1 MTLNEV
7 LKNTNYDVSLFS
19 EEARKYVEDAIVVK
33 TIRGKES
40 LFIKCLK
47 RDKEIALKPEE
58 AVRQLYLYKLIHEYG
73 YPTSRIE
80 VEFPIHFGREVKRA
94 DIAIMDKD
102 RLMVPYRTSGSK
114 KLIVDD
120 QIMASMEQVYREG
133 RKVIMEQYPE
143 YYLWDF
149 YHVNED
155 FEYTF
160 KDIPPDKS
168 DCLIIGLKISR
179 NRGTKWQFVISGF
192 ARFFGKYYE
201 EYNGNVQF
209 QCNISGI
216 LESSTEHV
224 KENPTESEQDYL
236 SWLLREIN
244 VALAHSIVEAF
255 KLHYENNA
263 YGKRLLVKIGD
274 LEKRIISLVWQIFAL
289 NAKDETFKTLEEMG
303 RSRNTYELIQQRPL
317 NYFQYHFD
325 VDWLPQRDLSA
336 SEKEWFRKLH
346 ESRRQNSVLW
356 FLDFV
361 YRLRNALFHEIIDPL
376 DEEWQVIFKNAYLV
390 LKEIV
395 DLNIAAIETR

>member
-1 MTLNEV
+1 MPQEKIY
-7 LKNTNYDVSLFS
+7 KNWKAVT
-19 EEARKYVEDAIVVK
+19 EADFV
-33 TIRGKES
+33 S
-40 LFIKCLK
+40 LFIKTWFAYISTLRTMFPEAAK
-47 RDKEIALKPEE
+47 RRGDGK
-58 AVRQLYLYKLIHEYG
+58 YLNAYKDY
-73 YPTSRIE
+73 
-80 VEFPIHFGREVKRA
+80 
-94 DIAIMDKD
+94 
-102 RLMVPYRTSGSK
+102 YRTSGSK

-168 DCLIIGLKISR
+168 DCLIIGLKLNR
-179 NRGTKWQFVISGF
+179 NRGTKWQFIISGF
-192 ARFFGKYYE
+192 ARFFGKYYD

-209 QCNISGI
+209 QCNISEI
-216 LESSTEHV
+216 LESSSAHV
-224 KENPTESEQDYL
+224 RDNPNESEQDYL
-236 SWLLREIN
+236 SWLLREVN
-244 VALAHSIVEAF
+244 VSLTHSIVEAF
-255 KLHYENNA
+255 KMHYESA
-263 YGKRLLVKIGD
+263 SYGKRVLNKIGD
-274 LEKRIISLVWQIFAL
+274 LEKRIISIIWQVFVL
-289 NAKDETFKTLEEMG
+289 NAKDETFKTVEEMG
-303 RSRNTYELIQQRPL
+303 RSRNTYELIHQRPL

-325 VDWLPQRDLSA
+325 VDWLPQRELTA
-336 SEKEWFRKLH
+336 SEEEWFHKLY
-346 ESRRQNSVLW
+346 ESLRQNSVFW

-395 DLNIAAIETR
+395 DLNIATIDITDRTV